1 MAPPSEPRVPS
12 QLAAAA
18 PLEQWSQVSIVGLG
32 LIGGSLA
39 RALRRQ
45 LPQLRIV
52 GIERAG
58 ALPQLPAG
66 LVDEALSEHDGA
78 RIDAAFASSE
88 LICVAT
94 PVGVIAGWLERALRE
109 RAVVTDCGSSKRS
122 IAAAASAWPDRA
134 RFVPGHPMAGAGADR
149 SALSAELFQGRTWL
163 LCPEHAD
170 PVAVDAVERLVSRVG
185 ARPERIAAEA
195 HDRAVAVT
203 SHAPRLVA
211 SVLMALA
218 EREQALAAAGPAFER
233 ITRGAGGSLEMWR
246 DILGSNADEV
256 ARALRVLVQELEACA
271 VELEQGGVE
280 HNLSTLSAAE
290 RSREA
295 FDAKRRRPAG

>member
-1 MAPPSEPRVPS
+1 MAPPSEPGAPA

-18 PLEQWSQVSIVGLG
+18 PLEQWSQVCIVGLG

-39 RALRRQ
+39 RALRQQ
-45 LPQLRIV
+45 LPQLRLV
-52 GIERAG
+52 GIDRAG
-58 ALPQLPAG
+58 ALPRLPAG
-66 LVDEALSEHDGA
+66 LVDEALSEQEGG

-88 LICVAT
+88 LICLAT
-94 PVGVIAGWLERALRE
+94 PVGVIASWLERALRQ

-122 IAAAASAWPDRA
+122 IAGAARA
-134 RFVPGHPMAGAGADR
+134 LPERSRFVPGHPMAGAGADR

-163 LCPEHAD
+163 VCPEQAD
-170 PVAVDAVERLVSRVG
+170 PVAVDAVERMVARVG
-185 ARPERIAAEA
+185 AQPARIAAEA
-195 HDRAVAVT
+195 HDRAVALT

-218 EREQALAAAGPAFER
+218 EQEQALAAAGPAFER

-246 DILGSNADEV
+246 DILGSNADEI
-256 ARALRVLVQELEACA
+256 ARALRLLVKELEACA
-271 VELEQGGVE
+271 VELDQGHVE

-290 RSREA
+290 RAREA
-295 FDAKRRRPAG
+295 FDAKGRRPAG

>member
-1 MAPPSEPRVPS
+1 L

-32 LIGGSLA
+32 LMGGSLA

-45 LPQLRIV
+45 LPQLRLV
-52 GIERAG
+52 GIDRPS

-66 LVDEALSEHDGA
+66 LVDEALSEQDGA
-78 RIDAAFASSE
+78 RIEAAFASSE
-88 LICVAT
+88 LICLAT
-94 PVGVIAGWLERALRE
+94 PVSVIAGWLERALRQ

-122 IAAAASAWPDRA
+122 IAAAASGLPERS

-163 LCPEHAD
+163 VCPEHAD
-170 PVAVDAVERLVSRVG
+170 PLAVDAVERLVARVG
-185 ARPERIAAEA
+185 AVPVRIAADA
-195 HDRAVAVT
+195 HDRAVALT

-218 EREQALAAAGPAFER
+218 EQEQALAAAGPAFER

-256 ARALRVLVQELEACA
+256 ARALRSLVKELESCA
-271 VELEQGGVE
+271 IELEQGRVE
-280 HNLSTLSAAE
+280 RNLTTLAAAE
-290 RSREA
+290 RAREA

>member
-1 MAPPSEPRVPS
+1 MAPPSEPRAPS

-45 LPQLRIV
+45 LPQLRLV
-52 GIERAG
+52 GIDRPI

-66 LVDEALSEHDGA
+66 LVDEALSEQDGA
-78 RIDAAFASSE
+78 GIEAAFASSE
-88 LICVAT
+88 LICLAA
-94 PVGVIAGWLERALRE
+94 PVSVIAAWLERALRQ

-122 IAAAASAWPDRA
+122 IAAAASGLPERS

-163 LCPEHAD
+163 VCPEHAD
-170 PVAVDAVERLVSRVG
+170 PVAVDAVERLVARVG
-185 ARPERIAAEA
+185 ADPVRIAADA
-195 HDRAVAVT
+195 HDRAVALT

-218 EREQALAAAGPAFER
+218 EQEQALAAAGPAFER

-256 ARALRVLVQELEACA
+256 ARALRSLVKELESCA
-271 VELEQGGVE
+271 VELEQGRVDY
-280 HNLSTLSAAE
+280 NLTTLSAAE
-290 RSREA
+290 RAREA

>member
-1 MAPPSEPRVPS
+1 MAPPSEPRAPS
-12 QLAAAA
+12 TLAAAA
-18 PLEQWSQVSIVGLG
+18 PLEEWSQVSIVGLG

-39 RALRRQ
+39 RALRRE
-45 LPQLRIV
+45 LPRLRLV
-52 GIERAG
+52 GIDRAA

-66 LVDEALSEHDGA
+66 LVDEALAEHEDA
-78 RIDAAFASSE
+78 RIEAAFASSA

-94 PVGVIAGWLERALRE
+94 PVGVVASWLERALRHP
-109 RAVVTDCGSSKRS
+109 AVVTDCGSSKRS
-122 IAAAASAWPDRA
+122 IAAAASALADRA

-149 SALSAELFQGRTWL
+149 SALSPELFQGRTWL
-163 LCPEHAD
+163 VCPEHAD
-170 PVAVDAVERLVSRVG
+170 PLAVDAVERMVARVG
-185 ARPERIAAEA
+185 AQPARIAAQA

-218 EREQALAAAGPAFER
+218 EQEQALAAAGPAFER

-256 ARALRVLVQELEACA
+256 ARALRCLVKELESCA
-271 VELEQGGVE
+271 VELEQGRVD
-280 HNLSTLSAAE
+280 HNLRALAAAE
-290 RSREA
+290 RAREA